1 MYCFNKSSGNPFVS
15 FPNSKNISS
24 YLVYSTSEYVC
35 FDFVLTKNILS
46 KSSSYLF
53 KNDIGLKY
61 LDKNTGIY
69 TLDLRV
75 LDLKKN
81 KFEAVLTDRT
91 DIVLTITYGK
101 LLDIEVLSNYDYLI
115 NELKY
120 ILN

>member
-1 MYCFNKSSGNPFVS
+1 MKYNANNFEISIFEKENGEKLLLSPFSIVRIKVKENKTNFS
-15 FPNSKNISS
+15 
-24 YLVYSTSEYVC
+24 
-35 FDFVLTKNILS
+35 DW
-46 KSSSYLF
+46 F

-69 TLDLRV
+69 TLDLRII
-75 LDLKKN
+75 DLKKN